1 MGNGEKCPYTPEQIY
16 GKTNFDG
23 ERDICGLEVHARNEL
38 DLFMKRLREE
48 DEKQGKVAD
57 PEMYEMQELMHD
69 SVMHIIKAFCDC
81 DFSGGVAGYALN
93 LFKKLVN
100 WDPINYITT
109 DPDEWN
115 DVTWDEETGIRTYQA
130 KRCSRLF
137 RDSDDPDNIAH
148 IVDGYVFDCDF
159 HGSYTTG
166 GGLNRKNH
174 PDIVLCL
181 ENLLEIPIV
190 SSKDIE
196 LPEIKFESTRV
207 HLDEFQYQMRDE
219 LITLYNVI
227 REIMANDPPKSTMGR
242 SAPELCT
249 FAYQKVANRIIVVD
263 ERYVCFVYM
272 GTRSDEHRNTLYDP
286 NTAKVIAVADWGE
299 YYYPIDDYENKNPF
313 TQYFNR
319 LLPPYTTD
327 DRGKDSRST
336 RMLPMIS
343 FVSYASDDHAPTHVI
358 PLMMPKKNF
367 RYYSTVVTDHLGG
380 NLMNIVLDNKTEKD
394 RYADYHIDLFSLL
407 DNSDMIMIYTK
418 RDADGNSVCDDRG
431 YPLMNPE
438 KTVLLVPQAK
448 GVDDNFFY
456 VYKAMPTLVIPEDEF
471 ELWSNKELI
480 PAVIASSNR
489 NDEFRKEIR
498 RRFYEKHPDRNP
510 QYVEAS
516 DGENCHCCGDVCDD
530 TCCGC

>member
-38 DLFMKRLREE
+38 DLFMKRLHEE

-57 PEMYEMQELMHD
+57 PKMYEMQELMHD

-81 DFSGGVAGYALN
+81 DFSGGVVSYALK
-93 LFKKLVN
+93 LFNKLVN
-100 WDPINYITT
+100 WDPINPITT

-166 GGLNRKNH
+166 GGLNRKNN
-174 PDIVLCL
+174 PDIVCL
-181 ENLLEIPIV
+181 ENLLETPIV
-190 SSKDIE
+190 SRKDIE

-219 LITLYNVI
+219 LMTLYDVI
-227 REIMANDPPKSTMGR
+227 REIMANDSPKSTMGR
-242 SAPELCT
+242 SALELCT
-249 FAYQKVANRIIVVD
+249 FAYQKVAN
-263 ERYVCFVYM
+263 
-272 GTRSDEHRNTLYDP
+272 
-286 NTAKVIAVADWGE
+286 
-299 YYYPIDDYENKNPF
+299 
-313 TQYFNR
+313 

-327 DRGKDSRST
+327 DCGKDSRST

-438 KTVLLVPQAK
+438 KTILLVPQAK

-456 VYKAMPTLVIPEDEF
+456 VYSVTPTLVIPEDEF
-471 ELWSNKELI
+471 ELWANKELI

-498 RRFYEKHPDRNP
+498 RRFYEKHPDCNP

-516 DGENCHCCGDVCDD
+516 DDDTCHCCGDVCGDN
-530 TCCGC
+530 CCGC